1 MALVYWFIP
10 TNLAIHL
17 HRTVTVFRDSAYV
30 VYVETGL
37 TGVNVCEMSS
47 VSWQTRKYFLSPFVV
62 VDHRAGR
69 RCVRVR

>member
-47 VSWQTRKYFLSPFVV
+47 VS
-62 VDHRAGR
+62 
-69 RCVRVR
+69 